1 MVSSPKA
8 VRLLRFGAEPL
19 DVYATVREALSD
31 TALVVDVVG
40 VRVRVA
46 LDGPAPIADGA
57 TVAVQTV
64 EVEPPETAPLPRPR
78 RARRPKAAR
87 VTPPEGEEVPDAG

>member
-8 VRLLRFGAEPL
+8 VRLQGAGL

>member
-46 LDGPAPIADGA
+46 LDAPPSAVDGA
-57 TVAVQTV
+57 EAQVRSFEVLAPVA
-64 EVEPPETAPLPRPR
+64 APWPRPR
-78 RARRPKAAR
+78 RAQRPKAAR
-87 VTPPEGEEVPDAG
+87 VTLPEGEVAP